1 MRAVT
6 RAATCWL
13 ALTAVVLAG
22 CETLRELLPIDRAP
36 TSWQAHSHAVSEF
49 QTWTLVGTA
58 VVRASGHASRVTVR
72 WRQAKDSYHLRFTA
86 RLGVGLFE
94 IEGSE
99 AGVVATFPDG
109 RTVQAESPEALL
121 EQELGWSVPLAGLR
135 HWIVGIPAPD
145 GTPATMQLDGQGRL
159 AALEQGGW
167 SVTYEEYGGLDDLAL
182 PTRVRFDGESVE
194 ATVVVRRW
202 TAGDA
207 SG

>member
-1 MRAVT
+1 M
-6 RAATCWL
+6 
-13 ALTAVVLAG
+13 
-22 CETLRELLPIDRAP
+22 RELLPGERAP
-36 TSWQAHSHAVSEF
+36 TSWQAHSHAVSRL
-49 QTWTLVGTA
+49 QTWTLLGTA
-58 VVRASGHASRVTVR
+58 VVRSSGRASRVAVR

-99 AGVVATFPDG
+99 AGVEATFSDG
-109 RTVQAESPEALL
+109 RSVQAESPEALL

-135 HWIVGIPAPD
+135 HWIVGVPAPD
-145 GTPATMQLDGQGRL
+145 GAPATMQLDGQGRL
-159 AALEQGGW
+159 AALQQGGW
-167 SVTYEEYGGLDDLAL
+167 SVAYEEYGALDDLAL

-194 ATVVVRRW
+194 ATVVIRRW